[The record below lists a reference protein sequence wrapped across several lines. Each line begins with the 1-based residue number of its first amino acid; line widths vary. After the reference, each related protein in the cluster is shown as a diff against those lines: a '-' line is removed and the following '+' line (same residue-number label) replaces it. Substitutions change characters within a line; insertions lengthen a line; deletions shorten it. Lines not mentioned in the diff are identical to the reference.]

1 MPIRKRLHVADGER
15 ASDHEQVQRAVYGGH
30 ARSPEFICADEP
42 VRCQQHQAA
51 MDDARRRDTS
61 RLEQPHRPVPDGA
74 QHDSLSLAVC
84 RCCVLNRLTGFMLT
98 QAQLGL
104 PASGGSNSVDIFA
117 SALADGGAAV
127 VFFNR
132 ATTTANAT
140 LALSE
145 LQQLPGWTI
154 PEGQASAHDVW
165 SGKKLEFQLV
175 SDDGMVSMVTLPSGE
190 LEAHG
195 SSFIRLTK
203 TTK

>member
-1 MPIRKRLHVADGER
+1 ML
-15 ASDHEQVQRAVYGGH
+15 Q
-30 ARSPEFICADEP
+30 
-42 VRCQQHQAA
+42 
-51 MDDARRRDTS
+51 
-61 RLEQPHRPVPDGA
+61 
-74 QHDSLSLAVC
+74 
-84 RCCVLNRLTGFMLT
+84 LNRLTGFMLI

-104 PASGGSNSVDIFA
+104 PASEDTNSVDIFA

-140 LALSE
+140 LPLSE

-165 SGKKLEFQLV
+165 SGKKLELHQV
-175 SDDGMVSMVTLPSGE
+175 GDDGMAGMFTLPSGE

-203 TTK
+203 ATAA